1 MMIRKEKEKEKEKE
15 RLNCILGLIKTEHAF
30 VYQDLEIQI
39 VVSLS
44 LA

>member
-1 MMIRKEKEKEKEKE
+1 MMTRKEKEKDKE
-15 RLNCILGLIKTEHAF
+15 RLNCILGLIKTEHAS